1 MKLPTGFVVR
11 TLTAIALIGLST
23 RASAQNMS
31 PEGHWRTIDDNTHQT
46 KSIVAIRIVNGEA
59 EGAVE
64 KVFVPPAKEEAP
76 HCDGCPGEFA
86 GKPIVGMRIMW
97 GLKKSGDEWTEGR
110 VFDPD
115 AKKTYRCKVRVVD
128 AGRKLEVRGFI
139 GFSLIGRTQT
149 WVRE

>member
-1 MKLPTGFVVR
+1 MKRPAGFIVP

-23 RASAQNMS
+23 HASAQNVS
-31 PEGHWRTIDDNTHQT
+31 PEGRWRTIDDNTHQT

-76 HCDGCPGEFA
+76 QCDGCPGEFA

-115 AKKTYRCKVRVVD
+115 AKKIYRCKLRVVD

>member
-1 MKLPTGFVVR
+1 MKLPAGFVVR
-11 TLTAIALIGLST
+11 TLAAIMLIGLPIS
-23 RASAQNMS
+23 ASAQNVS
-31 PEGHWRTIDDNTHQT
+31 PEGRWRTIDDGTHQT
-46 KSIVAIRIVNGEA
+46 KSIVAIRIVNGAA

-64 KVFVPPAKEEAP
+64 KVFVPPAKEEQP

-86 GKPIVGMRIMW
+86 GKPIIGLRIMW
-97 GLKKSGDEWTEGR
+97 GLKRNGDEWNDGW

-115 AKKTYRCKVRVVD
+115 AKKTYRCKIRVVD

-149 WVRE
+149 WLRE